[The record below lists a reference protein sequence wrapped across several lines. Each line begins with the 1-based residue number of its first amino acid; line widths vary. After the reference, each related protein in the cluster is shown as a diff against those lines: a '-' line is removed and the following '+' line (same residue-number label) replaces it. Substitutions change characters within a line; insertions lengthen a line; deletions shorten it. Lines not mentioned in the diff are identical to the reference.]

1 MLFCVKSFVA
11 VHCSIL
17 FHCGDRPC
25 FTSRWTFTLFLLL
38 SCFECCYYELSC
50 TRFCLYMF
58 LFHLDDYIGVE
69 LQDHIIMLCL
79 ATWGTAKL
87 FSKVTA
93 GFSMAPAVYL
103 LNFLSYRIYKY
114 FLSIY
119 HFLLLWC
126 SLKHKVFSSDE
137 IQIISFFFCCL
148 CSQCLRNQSWI
159 KDHIDFSSKIFVALS
174 FTFQSSSVT

>member
-1 MLFCVKSFVA
+1 MLFIAVYYFTVETDHVLPADGHLLCFYFLAVLNAATMSFHVQ
-11 VHCSIL
+11 
-17 FHCGDRPC
+17 D
-25 FTSRWTFTLFLLL
+25 
-38 SCFECCYYELSC
+38 
-50 TRFCLYMF
+50 CLYMF

-126 SLKHKVFSSDE
+126 SLKHKVFSFDE